1 MSLYSSSDP
10 GLAVFTG
17 GRNPHS
23 PLKSI
28 TALPFSPPSE
38 VNIPADKTPL
48 GFLPFSTSQVQIP
61 FHRIVNHPGIDRNL
75 LSSVLGSAQRI
86 LHVDRNGDIEV
97 IGFHYF
103 EISGPI
109 HHSLVKWYI
118 FRAPSSLLFG
128 PFKIL
133 YHK

>member
-1 MSLYSSSDP
+1 M
-10 GLAVFTG
+10 GL
-17 GRNPHS
+17 S
-23 PLKSI
+23 
-28 TALPFSPPSE
+28 FSPPSE
-38 VNIPADKTPL
+38 GNIPADKTPL
-48 GFLPFSTSQVQIP
+48 GFLPFFTSQVQIP
-61 FHRIVNHPGIDRNL
+61 LHRIIDHPGIDRNL

-103 EISGPI
+103 EIISPI

-118 FRAPSSLLFG
+118 FRAPFSLLFG

-133 YHK
+133 DNK